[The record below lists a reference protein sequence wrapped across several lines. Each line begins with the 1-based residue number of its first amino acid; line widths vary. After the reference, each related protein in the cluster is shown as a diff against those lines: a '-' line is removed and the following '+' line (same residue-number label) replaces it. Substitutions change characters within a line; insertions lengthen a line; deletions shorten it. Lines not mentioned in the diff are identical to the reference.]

1 MLQNGAYRI
10 QKLDQFFMESGGLSS
25 RRQGPL
31 NMTGFHRNRR
41 SKRLKTVHLP
51 VSYSIGRMHAA
62 LSIFKFA
69 NLTLTNPD
77 SQDPKY
83 CGWWFKDLPT

>member
-1 MLQNGAYRI
+1 
-10 QKLDQFFMESGGLSS
+10 
-25 RRQGPL
+25 
-31 NMTGFHRNRR
+31 MTGFHRNRR

-51 VSYSIGRMHAA
+51 MSYSIGRMHAP

-83 CGWWFKDLPT
+83 CGWWFERDTRRHQVEALPSLV